1 MYLRTTGVPL
11 EKCRCQRLGLAL
23 LMLGNISLFD
33 VLLLVFR
40 TAGVLKTAGADRIL

>member
-1 MYLRTTGVPL
+1 MYLRTTGVPF
-11 EKCRCQRLGLAL
+11 EKCEGQRLGLAL

-40 TAGVLKTAGADRIL
+40 TAE